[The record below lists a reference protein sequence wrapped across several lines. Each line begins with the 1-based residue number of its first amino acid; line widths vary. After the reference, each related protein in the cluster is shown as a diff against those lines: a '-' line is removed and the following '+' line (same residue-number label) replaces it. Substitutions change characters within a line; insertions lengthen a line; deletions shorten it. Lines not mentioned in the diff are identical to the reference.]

1 MRMYW
6 ALAAA
11 FAAGLALPARAAQSG
26 RPGELFQFGAGAR
39 GLAMGSAHTALVND
53 VTAVYYNPAG
63 LGLLPAREV
72 AFMRANLFGG
82 ASYDYIGY
90 AQNKKK
96 RAGGWG
102 VEVIRLGASGSDG
115 RDEFNQK
122 TGGFAW
128 SETAFG
134 LAHGWRGVFHPG
146 LSIGLKGK
154 MLNRTLGS
162 SSDRLIGVDFGAQFG
177 PMASGRLTLG
187 AVIQNAFGLT
197 QGDTSDKLEPVIRA
211 GAAYRVVGPL
221 TVAGD
226 LSADGEL
233 RIGTEYA
240 WGIGA
245 LRVGMEDRQ
254 IAFGG
259 GLLLRS
265 KYRFDLALVNHP
277 TLGMSQRLSIGYKF
291 GPRQELAAGKSPKMQ
306 AFATEY
312 LANGQAE
319 LQKREYVKASADL
332 ETALGIDPN
341 AGDGSWKD
349 RAGRLKRLVKAMELD
364 TRAEDQEAFRLDSPA
379 ALMAF
384 TVVSAYLDGDE
395 DRAMLLAHATAGTVN
410 RHGGYRRLLDSM
422 AQLTGRKVDRDSI
435 IPPARLT
442 ALRMKQGVDA
452 VYQRRF
458 PAAAEALRDALWLEP
473 GNAMAWT
480 RLGSAYFAMGDK
492 SRAGVAW
499 KKALEINPADEKL
512 KAFMAAQGME
522 P

>member
-1 MRMYW
+1 MRGL
-6 ALAAA
+6 LAAL
-11 FAAGLALPARAAQSG
+11 LALGLSVPARAASAG

-39 GLAMGSAHTALVND
+39 GLAMGSAHTAFVND
-53 VTAVYYNPAG
+53 VTSVYYNPAG

-102 VEVIRLGASGSDG
+102 VEVIRLGASGPDS

-134 LAHGWRGVFHPG
+134 VAHGWRGVFHPG

-154 MLNRTLGS
+154 MLNRSLGS
-162 SSDRLIGVDFGAQFG
+162 SSDRLIGLDLGAQFG
-177 PMASGRLTLG
+177 PLASGRLMLG
-187 AVIQNAFGLT
+187 AVVQNAFGLT

-211 GAAYRVVGPL
+211 GAAYRIVGPL
-221 TVAGD
+221 SLAGD
-226 LSADGEL
+226 VSADGEF
-233 RIGTEYA
+233 RVGTEYA

-265 KYRFDLALVNHP
+265 KYRFDIALVNHP
-277 TLGMSQRLSIGYKF
+277 TLGMSQRLSVGYRF
-291 GPRQELAAGKSPKMQ
+291 GARQELAAGKSPKMQ

-319 LQKREYVKASADL
+319 LQKREYLKASSDL
-332 ETALGIDPN
+332 DTALGIDPN
-341 AGDGSWKD
+341 VGDGSWKE
-349 RAGRLKRLVKAMELD
+349 RAGRLRRMVKAMALD
-364 TRAEDQEAFRLDSPA
+364 THAEDQEAFRQDNPA
-379 ALMAF
+379 AFMAY
-384 TVVSAYLDGDE
+384 TVVSAFLDGEE

-410 RHGGYRRLLDSM
+410 RHGGYRRLLDAVS
-422 AQLTGRKVDRDSI
+422 QLTGRKVDRDSI
-435 IPPARLT
+435 LPPARLS

-458 PAAAEALRDALWLEP
+458 PVAVEALRDALWLEP
-473 GNAMAWT
+473 NNAMAWT

-492 SRAGVAW
+492 PRAAAAW

-512 KAFMAAQGME
+512 KAFMTAQGIAE
-522 P
+522 